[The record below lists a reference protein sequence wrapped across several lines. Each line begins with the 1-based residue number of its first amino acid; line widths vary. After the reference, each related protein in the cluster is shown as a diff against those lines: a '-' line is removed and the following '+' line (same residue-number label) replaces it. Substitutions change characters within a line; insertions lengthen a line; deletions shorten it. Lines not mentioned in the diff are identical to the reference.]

1 MDTVTI
7 IYYDECKQND
17 YLKKRI
23 PFYLWAYIVSII
35 ICFSVVSFCSYIEFD
50 LIEYALFLRIRCVY
64 FGARLNFTRIFLF
77 LHVFFNFFSLYI
89 SKVNTTHYWMMMN
102 ISIDKTESFENDS
115 LVIFMHNTTCSI
127 SWSWFQFLFFFDP
140 YFNFILIV

>member
-1 MDTVTI
+1 MMNVSKMI
-7 IYYDECKQND
+7 IWRREFHFIYEHIS
-17 YLKKRI
+17 L
-23 PFYLWAYIVSII
+23 VS
-35 ICFSVVSFCSYIEFD
+35 SFVFR
-50 LIEYALFLRIRCVY
+50 LFRFVLTSNSIWSNTLYFCA
-64 FGARLNFTRIFLF
+64 FGAFILVRDWILLVCFLF